1 MRTRE
6 LLIID
11 VWKPMDREVV
21 GAAELESIRET
32 IMTRFGISVSPAS
45 IARALADHGVQLGHP
60 EILQADV
67 RWREQNLRFTAEDLT
82 FETVESATA
91 FVDKIEGM
99 RRQFETDNARVEQLR
114 QSVRQIKSELEL
126 LALSPMAGHKK
137 VAQELAQWLAVWL
150 ENPQIFPEWLALR
163 QATPEYQ
170 RRFKS

>member
-11 VWKPMDREVV
+11 VWQPMDKEVV

-32 IMTRFGISVSPAS
+32 ILARFGMSVSPAS
-45 IARALADHGVQLGHP
+45 IARALADHGVRLGHP
-60 EILQADV
+60 EILQADF
-67 RWREQNLRFTAEDLT
+67 RWRENNLPFTPEDLT
-82 FETVESATA
+82 FENVESAIA
-91 FVDKIEGM
+91 FVDKIESM
-99 RRQFETDNARVEQLR
+99 RRQFETDNSSLEHLR
-114 QSVRQIKSELEL
+114 QSVRQMKSELDL
-126 LALSPMAGHKK
+126 VALSPTAGHKK